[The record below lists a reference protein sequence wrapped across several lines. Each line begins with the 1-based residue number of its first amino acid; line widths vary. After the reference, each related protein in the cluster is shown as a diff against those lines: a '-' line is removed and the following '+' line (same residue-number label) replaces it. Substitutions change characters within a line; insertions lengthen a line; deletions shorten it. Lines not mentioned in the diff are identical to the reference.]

1 MEKLDKEIGA
11 KLKKIRDD
19 KGLSI
24 REVAEKIDVHF
35 TYISKI
41 ENGKVPSLEKLNKLC
56 DLYGIKI
63 SSLFGKEI
71 KPDDGLK
78 KLGVDW
84 ISVREDIEEHEY
96 SPAEVKKAL
105 ELLRLMDKL

>member
-11 KLKKIRDD
+11 KLKKIRED
-19 KGLSI
+19 KGLTV
-24 REVAEKIDVHF
+24 RDVAEQIDVHF
-35 TYISKI
+35 TYVSKI

-71 KPDDGLK
+71 EPDDCLK
-78 KLGVDW
+78 SLGVDW
-84 ISVREDIEEHEY
+84 ISVREDIEENDY
-96 SPAEVKKAL
+96 SPEQVKKAL
-105 ELLRLMDKL
+105 EILRLTKKL